1 MDIDISNNKYSNI
14 QVTNKT
20 RINNFNFG
28 NYDNIVYINNVVNTD
43 NNNIIT
49 LNKSNT
55 TYIIKNIEEFVY
67 RKDIIEIQKNDNDTF
82 VSNNH
87 NLKKN
92 DIIKLYNIRIL
103 ENGSTTT
110 YINLLND
117 TLQNTDITY
126 KVINTTRNTFTLIS
140 SNNSSN
146 NLNNISNILKTSSKN
161 IVNAY
166 FELVSNKS
174 QVINKNVNIN
184 IENNNSDDYG
194 MYYNLIIDTPIDELK
209 INTLNN
215 DKFNGYINFNN
226 QELISQDYIEIANNK
241 SVLNIKNVD
250 LKYSKFE
257 LVNVAKNEWFIK
269 GNIFNNTIHYK
280 LTYDSTIT
288 DYKINDE
295 PISMKHFY
303 KNYVYIID
311 ISDPSLLD
319 YLFIILD
326 NNNKHYYKNIVKCG
340 EMGISNSYIKI
351 YISDDEALENI
362 YQLKYKKQLSNAFYT
377 FISLYIIKPTPI
389 NFF

>member
-43 NNNIIT
+43 NNNILT

-194 MYYNLIIDTPIDELK
+194 MYYNLIIDTPIDELN

-250 LKYSKFE
+250 LKHSKFE

-269 GNIFNNTIHYK
+269 GNIFNNTINYK

-326 NNNKHYYKNIVKCG
+326 NNNKHYYKNIIKFG

-351 YISDDEALENI
+351 YISNDETLENI

>member
-28 NYDNIVYINNVVNTD
+28 NYDNIVYINNVINTD
-43 NNNIIT
+43 NNNILT

-55 TYIIKNIEEFVY
+55 TYIIKNIEEFIY
-67 RKDIIEIQKNDNDTF
+67 KKDILEIQKNDKDTF
-82 VSNNH
+82 ISPNH

-117 TLQNTDITY
+117 ILQNTNITY

-140 SNNSSN
+140 SNNSSS

-174 QVINKNVNIN
+174 NVINKNVNIN
-184 IENNNSDDYG
+184 IDNNNTDDYG
-194 MYYNLIIDTPIDELK
+194 IYYNLIIDTTIDELK
-209 INTLNN
+209 INILNN
-215 DKFNGYINFNN
+215 DKFNGYINFNS

-250 LKYSKFE
+250 LKHSRFE
-257 LVNVAKNEWFIK
+257 LVNIAKNEWFIK
-269 GNIFNNTIHYK
+269 GNIFNNTIYYK
-280 LTYDSTIT
+280 LSYDSTIT
-288 DYKINDE
+288 NYKIDDE
-295 PISMKHFY
+295 PISIKHFY
-303 KNYVYIID
+303 KNYVYVID
-311 ISDPSLLD
+311 ISDPSLLN

-326 NNNKHYYKNIVKCG
+326 NNNKHYYKNIIKCG

-351 YISDDEALENI
+351 YISNDETLENI
-362 YQLKYKKQLSNAFYT
+362 YQLKYKKQLLNTFYT

-389 NFF
+389 SFF

>member
-1 MDIDISNNKYSNI
+1 MDIDISNNKYSNV

-140 SNNSSN
+140 SNNSSS
-146 NLNNISNILKTSSKN
+146 NLNSISNILKTSSKN

-194 MYYNLIIDTPIDELK
+194 MYYNLIIDTPIDELN

-250 LKYSKFE
+250 LKHSKFE

-288 DYKINDE
+288 NYKINDE

-326 NNNKHYYKNIVKCG
+326 NNNKHYYKNIVKFG

-351 YISDDEALENI
+351 YISNDEALENI